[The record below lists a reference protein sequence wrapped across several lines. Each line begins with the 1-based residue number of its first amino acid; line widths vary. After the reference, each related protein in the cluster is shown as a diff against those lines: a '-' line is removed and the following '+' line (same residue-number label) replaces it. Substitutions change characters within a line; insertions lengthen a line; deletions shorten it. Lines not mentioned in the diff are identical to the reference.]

1 MSVTMKGRLNWGI
14 VCLALMMYVL
24 CSPFLKACYAE
35 ESKPAAK
42 SSKLFVLWT
51 SGDKEVAL
59 PGPVFLYPTYT
70 KQKGW
75 WDEIR
80 FIMWGPSEKLA
91 AEDAE
96 FQENIKKMQEAGV
109 EVIAC
114 KWCADKYGVS
124 EKLRS
129 LGIKVFYVGETITEM
144 LKSGWASLTF

>member
-35 ESKPAAK
+35 ESKPVAK

-129 LGIKVFYVGETITEM
+129 LGIKVFYVGGTITEM